1 LFVIARRTKEAVGPP
16 VAVQKM
22 PASAFPASFA
32 LSEANMMLGGEWPA
46 EVFLEARIDRDG
58 NVMSKEDIV
67 ARSEVVGPLTAGTTD
82 AALVLAQ

>member
-1 LFVIARRTKEAVGPP
+1 MIARRSKEAVGPP
-16 VAVQKM
+16 VAVQRM
-22 PASAFPASFA
+22 TAAAFPASFS

-67 ARSEVVGPLTAGTTD
+67 ARSEVAGPVATGTTD
-82 AALVLAQ
+82 AALVLAPQ